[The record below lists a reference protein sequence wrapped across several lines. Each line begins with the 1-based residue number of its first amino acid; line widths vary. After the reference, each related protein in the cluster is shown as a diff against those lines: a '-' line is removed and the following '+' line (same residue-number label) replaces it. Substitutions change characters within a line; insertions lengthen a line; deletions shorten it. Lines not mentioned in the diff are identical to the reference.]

1 MVRSHDITS
10 NRCIANVRYC
20 HALSATETENKV
32 DKRKCRNN
40 SEFTVIDSQ
49 EDGGTTCDIKVFSGI
64 YHILILDSTFPTK
77 PNSTLWRNW
86 NACFQY
92 GEPGI
97 STASYLAIFLL
108 YNLLSI
114 GRHFS
119 NKCLR
124 EAPCLQPFSLL

>member
-49 EDGGTTCDIKVFSGI
+49 EDGGTACDIKVFSGI

-97 STASYLAIFLL
+97 STASFNLPPLQFAVQTLAVF
-108 YNLLSI
+108 
-114 GRHFS
+114 FS
-119 NKCLR
+119 DKGLR